1 MFLFELL
8 LDWFECQVALS
19 DHAAQTIR
27 PTPANMSQPV
37 QATVVGAPTVVQAT
51 VVSVNAQN
59 NNVQN
64 TPPQWRFGLCDF
76 CALPTLC
83 INAMCCSACVLAQ
96 TAGRAKEYLFVKD
109 FKTFLK
115 MVIGIFVTLYVFNAL
130 SQAVGQSLLA
140 QYLQQSRTGKVNEA
154 KATLS
159 TYSALDTIFGL
170 IISVF
175 GFAYMIITLQLRL
188 KVRAQKNIP
197 PNLIEDVVC
206 TVCCPCCVV
215 IQTAREVGVGEECM
229 NMKDPNNDPAT
240 MQMSRSNDGSA
251 TGFDKV

>member
-1 MFLFELL
+1 
-8 LDWFECQVALS
+8 
-19 DHAAQTIR
+19 
-27 PTPANMSQPV
+27 MSQPV

-115 MVIGIFVTLYVFNAL
+115 MVIGIFVTVYVFNVL

-140 QYLQQSRTGKVNEA
+140 QYFSQVKAGKVNEA
-154 KATLS
+154 TATLS
-159 TYSALDTIFGL
+159 TYSTLDTIFGL

-206 TVCCPCCVV
+206 TVCCHCCVV